1 MPRGIAIPE
10 VHERLFQAA
19 ERVLLRAGP
28 VGLSTRAITSEAGCA
43 KGVLH
48 NHFADLDDFLTQYVL
63 ARFHAALLGV
73 ADLPGRAG
81 QATVV
86 ENLARATTSLF
97 DPSVLAAHAIVT
109 YRPDVATRL
118 RRGRS
123 HRSATLADLE
133 RIIAGYLEA
142 EKGYGRVP
150 ATIDSQALALALVAT
165 VHHLLMIGRNHRGNP
180 HQTFSRVV
188 AALLAAATTTS
199 ELKPR

>member
-1 MPRGIAIPE
+1 VPRGIAIPE
-10 VHERLFQAA
+10 LHERLFQAA

-63 ARFHAALLGV
+63 ARFHAALHGV
-73 ADLPGRAG
+73 ADLPSRAG
-81 QATVV
+81 QATVI
-86 ENLARATTSLF
+86 ENLTQATTSLF

-118 RRGRS
+118 RRGRG
-123 HRSATLADLE
+123 HRSASLADLE

-142 EKGYGRVP
+142 EKDHGRVP
-150 ATIDSQALALALVAT
+150 ASVDSPALALALVAT
-165 VHHLLMIGRNHRGNP
+165 IHHLLMIGRNHRGNP
-180 HQTFSRVV
+180 HQTFTRVV
-188 AALLAAATTTS
+188 TALLVTTAS
-199 ELKPR
+199 ELEST